1 MLSTIVKFDE
11 GGENNEQQQGEDSQ
25 GPYSSKLSASA
36 LMGASR
42 ASRLTL

>member
-25 GPYSSKLSASA
+25 GL
-36 LMGASR
+36 
-42 ASRLTL
+42 

>member
-25 GPYSSKLSASA
+25 GP
-36 LMGASR
+36 
-42 ASRLTL
+42 